1 MAAKPGVRRWRIT
14 RTLQR
19 RWFLAAVILALAP
32 SLQTLRAQSTPAC
45 REDPSFQLFDFWLG
59 DWQVFTGDTLAG
71 TNRITRILDGC
82 TVTEEWQ
89 DADGGPGLSLFY
101 YSPATHLWKQGWVT
115 DQAARAGGL
124 KEKHLI
130 ARLTGGGIRFQG
142 EIALPD
148 GRLLLDRTTLAAEP
162 NGEVR
167 QVIEVSRDGG
177 DTWRTTFDAR
187 YRHTR

>member
-1 MAAKPGVRRWRIT
+1 
-14 RTLQR
+14 
-19 RWFLAAVILALAP
+19 
-32 SLQTLRAQSTPAC
+32 
-45 REDPSFQLFDFWLG
+45 
-59 DWQVFTGDTLAG
+59 
-71 TNRITRILDGC
+71 
-82 TVTEEWQ
+82 
-89 DADGGPGLSLFY
+89 
-101 YSPATHLWKQGWVT
+101 
-115 DQAARAGGL
+115 
-124 KEKHLI
+124 
-130 ARLTGGGIRFQG
+130 LTGGGIRFQG